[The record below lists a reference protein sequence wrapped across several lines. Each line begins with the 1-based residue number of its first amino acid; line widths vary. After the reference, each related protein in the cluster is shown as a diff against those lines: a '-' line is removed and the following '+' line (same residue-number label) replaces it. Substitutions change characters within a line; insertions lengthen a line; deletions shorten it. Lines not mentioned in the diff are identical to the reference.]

1 MNIKRK
7 SGRRAEVWRFLILH
21 CMSPYSVILWI
32 LCEQFVFFLPSLPKS
47 TATKTATETKKRPE
61 GDPSFGLFLQTESS
75 SLDFY
80 PVEGPFTFSLT
91 ERFYHTLHCKPKS
104 LIVQRKFLYLQCL
117 LYNEKE
123 RGEKKTNTTSTKI
136 YIYISIF
143 TCLYQVLIM
152 DFRERDGVWFEGLFC
167 WLVGWWLVGWS
178 VGWLRVYFWRAGE
191 CLGF

>member
-1 MNIKRK
+1 
-7 SGRRAEVWRFLILH
+7 
-21 CMSPYSVILWI
+21 MSPYSVILWI

-61 GDPSFGLFLQTESS
+61 GDLSFGLFLQTESS

-123 RGEKKTNTTSTKI
+123 RGEKKAILHLLKK
-136 YIYISIF
+136 IYISIF

-152 DFRERDGVWFEGLFC
+152 DFRERDGAWFEGLFC
-167 WLVGWWLVGWS
+167 WLVGGWLVDMIFFF
-178 VGWLRVYFWRAGE
+178 LRVGE